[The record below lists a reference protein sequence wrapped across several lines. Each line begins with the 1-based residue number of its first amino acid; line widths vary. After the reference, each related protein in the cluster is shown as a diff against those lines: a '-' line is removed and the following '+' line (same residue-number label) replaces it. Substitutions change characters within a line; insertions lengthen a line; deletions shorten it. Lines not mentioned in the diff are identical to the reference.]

1 MSLACCTLSLRGG
14 KAGHHTRTLYR
25 LKALVEGC
33 LVLVSHRWVAHNWVR
48 RREAEEADG
57 SGPHGIRRNV
67 ESQLLMQ
74 SYQFPKRVRGC
85 ICLYTG
91 LRRNGFLYN

>member
-1 MSLACCTLSLRGG
+1 M
-14 KAGHHTRTLYR
+14 
-25 LKALVEGC
+25 
-33 LVLVSHRWVAHNWVR
+33 LVSHRWVAYNWVR

-74 SYQFPKRVRGC
+74 SCQFPKRVRGC
-85 ICLYTG
+85 VYLCIGFKEQIAFYTSDRG
-91 LRRNGFLYN
+91 CASHSGIGNPPTGADRDG